1 MPDQIPYRLTEFLL
15 AATRTAVI
23 AFVVLG
29 MAVSMGLSQKRTVV
43 SMPEEESVAVP
54 ASSYPSQPSQPSRNE
69 YQEYTA
75 TIA

>member
-1 MPDQIPYRLTEFLL
+1 MPDYIPYRLTEFLL
-15 AATRTAVI
+15 AATRTAII

-43 SMPEEESVAVP
+43 STEQDQSVALP
-54 ASSYPSQPSQPSRNE
+54 ASSYPAEPARNDYAE
-69 YQEYTA
+69 SPA

>member
-15 AATRTAVI
+15 AATRTAI
-23 AFVVLG
+23 ITFVVLG
-29 MAVSMGLSQKRTVV
+29 MAVSMGLSQNRTVV

-54 ASSYPSQPSQPSRNE
+54 ASSYPSQPSRSD
-69 YQEYTA
+69 YQEHAA